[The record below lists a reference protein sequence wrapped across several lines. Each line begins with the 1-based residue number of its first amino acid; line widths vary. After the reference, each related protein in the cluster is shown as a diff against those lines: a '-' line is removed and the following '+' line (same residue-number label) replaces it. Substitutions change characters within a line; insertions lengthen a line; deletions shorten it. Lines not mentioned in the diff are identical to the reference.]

1 MMGNPSNPW
10 PYGPKKQDN
19 SYEKGTM
26 AEAYR
31 KMREEIIPPQ
41 NDTPETPDRRASKM
55 RLFRLLR
62 LQDASGVSGVGV
74 VAEGVEF
81 SDGTAVLKWTTK
93 LNCTGIYR
101 SVHEL
106 IAIHGHEGKT
116 KIVWL

>member
-1 MMGNPSNPW
+1 MMGSPSKPW

-19 SYEKGTM
+19 SYEKSIV
-26 AEAYR
+26 ADAYG
-31 KMREEIIPPQ
+31 KIQNTSPPK

-55 RLFRLLR
+55 RLFHLLR
-62 LQDASGVSGVGV
+62 LQDASGVSGVGT

-81 SDGTAVLKWTTK
+81 SDGTIVLKWTTK

-106 IAIHGHEGKT
+106 IAIHGHSGMT
-116 KIVWL
+116 KVVWL